1 MSSLE
6 GKVAI
11 VTGSATGIGY
21 GISKRLANDGANLV
35 MVDIDANML
44 EQSASEV
51 SARQQP
57 LNHVVETLL
66 GF

>member
-1 MSSLE
+1 MDRLE

-35 MVDIDANML
+35 MVDMDANMI
-44 EQSASEV
+44 EQSASEL
-51 SARQQP
+51 S
-57 LNHVVETLL
+57 LIHI
-66 GF
+66 